1 MPATG
6 TVQGDPPL
14 TRHGKTLF
22 STRTLATGIFW
33 NGLGRGLPIIVAL
46 IATPFL
52 LHRLGLERWALFTL
66 ALSLAG
72 SFGILDFGI
81 GAALTRALAERI
93 GTPAEHEAAPIIVAA
108 LALLTLISLVGA
120 VLGWIFMPWV
130 MAHLFDV
137 PPTLRA
143 EATGAFRLLC
153 LGGPLIVVNGAL
165 WGVMSAFQ
173 KFRLAILSNLPVSVL
188 YYVGPA
194 AVLSVS
200 GGLGGVIAALVAARL
215 LQAVIT
221 GAIVLRLVPALCDRP
236 RIDLRLLRPLLRIG
250 AWVTVSNVLWPLML
264 YIDRFIVGAIL
275 PLAAVSYYAT
285 SLDVVVRLM
294 MVPLAIGAVLFPAAA
309 ASYRARPERTGAL
322 LRLSVLPTIAIVF
335 PACVVL
341 AGGSHTLLALWIG
354 KSFAADS
361 ATILVV
367 FTIGTFLSC
376 VALLPGTLSDA
387 VGRPEIGA
395 AILLVQAVLFLPVIV
410 LMTRHYGVTGAA
422 VTWMLRALFNCAAR
436 IAACRLLGL
445 AAASLVPRLLAV
457 SVAGIAG
464 LLACWLVEPWLL
476 RLGVM
481 AAVAAAVPALA
492 AAMLLEAGERA
503 QIGRMVRRFV
513 PGATLAFATQGGAK
527 TPCVQR
533 E

>member
-1 MPATG
+1 MRALPDAPPAPTPG
-6 TVQGDPPL
+6 SEVRAL
-14 TRHGKTLF
+14 
-22 STRTLATGIFW
+22 SSSRTLASGIFW
-33 NGLGRGLPIIVAL
+33 NGLGRALPVIVAL
-46 IATPFL
+46 VATPFL
-52 LHRLGLERWALFTL
+52 LHRLGIERWGLFTL

-108 LALLTLISLVGA
+108 LTLLTLISVAGA
-120 VLGWIFMPWV
+120 ALGWVAMPWV

-137 PPTLRA
+137 PPPLRR

-188 YYVGPA
+188 YYAGPA
-194 AVLSVS
+194 AVLWMA
-200 GGLGGVIAALVAARL
+200 GGLRPVIAALVAARL

-221 GAIVLRLVPALCDRP
+221 GAIVLRLVPALSARRLP
-236 RIDLRLLRPLLRIG
+236 DLRLLRPLLRIG
-250 AWVTVSNVLWPLML
+250 AWITVSNVLWPLML
-264 YIDRFIVGAIL
+264 YIDRFIVGALL

-309 ASYRARPERTGAL
+309 ASYRTLPARTGTL
-322 LRLSVLPTIAIVF
+322 LRLSMLPTVAIVF

-341 AGGSHTLLALWIG
+341 AGGSHTLLSLWLG
-354 KSFAADS
+354 SRFAADS
-361 ATILVV
+361 ATILVI

-376 VALLPGTLSDA
+376 IALLPGTLSDA

-395 AILLVQAVLFLPVIV
+395 LILLAQAVLFLPMIV
-410 LMTRHYGVTGAA
+410 LMTRHGGITGAA
-422 VTWMLRALFNCAAR
+422 VTWMLRALFNCTAR
-436 IAACRLLGL
+436 IAACRLLGI
-445 AAASLVPRLLAV
+445 AGASLVPRLLAV
-457 SVAGIAG
+457 SGAGVGG
-464 LLACWLVEPWLL
+464 LLACWLADPWPL

-481 AAVAAAVPALA
+481 AAMAVAVPALA
-492 AAMLLEAGERA
+492 AALLLEPAERA
-503 QIGRMVRRFV
+503 RIGRIACRLV
-513 PGATLAFATQGGAK
+513 PGVALAQTD
-527 TPCVQR
+527 
-533 E
+533 

>member
-1 MPATG
+1 
-6 TVQGDPPL
+6 
-14 TRHGKTLF
+14 
-22 STRTLATGIFW
+22 
-33 NGLGRGLPIIVAL
+33 
-46 IATPFL
+46 
-52 LHRLGLERWALFTL
+52 
-66 ALSLAG
+66 
-72 SFGILDFGI
+72 
-81 GAALTRALAERI
+81 
-93 GTPAEHEAAPIIVAA
+93 
-108 LALLTLISLVGA
+108 
-120 VLGWIFMPWV
+120 
-130 MAHLFDV
+130 
-137 PPTLRA
+137 
-143 EATGAFRLLC
+143 
-153 LGGPLIVVNGAL
+153 
-165 WGVMSAFQ
+165 
-173 KFRLAILSNLPVSVL
+173 
-188 YYVGPA
+188 
-194 AVLSVS
+194 
-200 GGLGGVIAALVAARL
+200 
-215 LQAVIT
+215 
-221 GAIVLRLVPALCDRP
+221 
-236 RIDLRLLRPLLRIG
+236 
-250 AWVTVSNVLWPLML
+250 
-264 YIDRFIVGAIL
+264 
-275 PLAAVSYYAT
+275 
-285 SLDVVVRLM
+285 M

-367 FTIGTFLSC
+367 FTIGTFLGC

-395 AILLVQAVLFLPVIV
+395 AILLVQAALFLPVIV

-436 IAACRLLGL
+436 ITACRLLGL

-457 SVAGIAG
+457 SVAGVAG

-513 PGATLAFATQGGAK
+513 PGATLAFATPGGAK